1 MVNVKTED
9 YLDEDPPLR
18 CQNYACVS
26 FVSPE
31 DVIKRR
37 DVFEF
42 GRFTKAIATDIGNML
57 ETLKQTA
64 ALRGDTDTQESIR
77 IVRERHGYMWNG
89 EEMQKELD
97 MFRSVNAKELQDGY
111 HAENGF
117 RTSVRG
123 IKIRGVYDT
132 FNEATNR
139 CTAINKFDPKFNVY
153 VAQVGCWCPWNPNPL
168 EVENSEYSSTDQLN
182 TLMKKYKENND
193 NKDEMYEE
201 RKRNMMKSLR
211 DRDAS
216 RPSGS
221 GDTGVSSSDQPTT
234 RVEVG
239 GGGGGGN
246 GGGAGT
252 VTIDDIT
259 QKLET
264 EGDAWLERKDADKA
278 SGEKTSETVDDQR
291 PVS

>member
-1 MVNVKTED
+1 
-9 YLDEDPPLR
+9 
-18 CQNYACVS
+18 
-26 FVSPE
+26 
-31 DVIKRR
+31 
-37 DVFEF
+37 
-42 GRFTKAIATDIGNML
+42 
-57 ETLKQTA
+57 
-64 ALRGDTDTQESIR
+64 
-77 IVRERHGYMWNG
+77 
-89 EEMQKELD
+89 
-97 MFRSVNAKELQDGY
+97 
-111 HAENGF
+111 
-117 RTSVRG
+117 
-123 IKIRGVYDT
+123 
-132 FNEATNR
+132 
-139 CTAINKFDPKFNVY
+139 
-153 VAQVGCWCPWNPNPL
+153 
-168 EVENSEYSSTDQLN
+168 
-182 TLMKKYKENND
+182 
-193 NKDEMYEE
+193 
-201 RKRNMMKSLR
+201 MMKSLR

-291 PVS
+291 SVS